1 MAVEYSC
8 CETAFIIRII
18 LITLLVLF
26 AGLMSGLTLGLMS
39 MSLVELEVL
48 VKSGTPS
55 DRKHAAKIL
64 PVVRR
69 QHLLLCT
76 LLICNAVAMETLPIF
91 LDSLV
96 TAWGAIVISVTLVV
110 LFGEILPQAVCT
122 RYGLAIGAVVAPFV
136 QILVWICFPVAYP
149 ISKLLDRFLGKDH
162 DALYRR
168 AELKTLVD
176 LHSNEAGKGG
186 ELTRDE
192 TMIIAGAL
200 ELTKKTARDAMTPI
214 SSTFAIDINA
224 KLDRDLMKLILEK
237 GHSRVPVYYEQPRNI
252 IGLILV
258 KNLLTVH
265 SADEVP
271 AKNVT
276 IRKILRVSENM
287 PLYVLLNEFQK
298 GHSHMAVVVG
308 EHGNQIE
315 QPSTENPTDVREVR
329 LDIHV
334 ERHPQEK
341 SLKSRRALKTLKSL
355 SMNRGLS
362 KTKSKK
368 WLTDFHPEVLHINDE
383 LLPNFSEEG
392 EAIGIITLEDVIEEV
407 LQVRGTLFY
416 LILLFSYPQEINTPI
431 HFVLLGGN
439 L

>member
-8 CETAFIIRII
+8 CETAFIIRKI
-18 LITLLVLF
+18 LITLLALF

-48 VKSGTPS
+48 VKSVTPS
-55 DRKHAAKIL
+55 DRKHVAKIL

-69 QHLLLCT
+69 QQLLLCT
-76 LLICNAVAMETLPIF
+76 LLICNAVAMETLPIL

-96 TAWGAIVISVTLVV
+96 TASGAIVISVTLVL

-122 RYGLAIGAVVAPFV
+122 RYGLAIGAAVATVV

-149 ISKLLDRFLGKDH
+149 ISKVIFFDRFLGKHH

-176 LHSNEAGKGG
+176 FHSNEPGKGG

-200 ELTKKTARDAMTPI
+200 ELTK
-214 SSTFAIDINA
+214 
-224 KLDRDLMKLILEK
+224 DLMKLILEK
-237 GHSRVPVYYEQPRNI
+237 GHGRVPVYYEQPRNI
-252 IGLILV
+252 IGLILIHV

-265 SADEVP
+265 PADEVP

-276 IRKILRVSENM
+276 IRKILRASENM
-287 PLYVLLNEFQK
+287 PLYVLLCEFQN

-308 EHGNQIE
+308 EHSNRTE

-329 LDIHV
+329 VDIHV

-341 SLKSRRALKTLKSL
+341 
-355 SMNRGLS
+355 
-362 KTKSKK
+362 TKSKK
-368 WLTDFHPEVLHINDE
+368 WSKDFHPEVLHINDE
-383 LLPNFSEEG
+383 PLPNFSKEG
-392 EAIGIITLEDVIEEV
+392 EAIGVMTLEDVIEEV
-407 LQVRGTLFY
+407 LQE
-416 LILLFSYPQEINTPI
+416 EIYDETD
-431 HFVLLGGN
+431 HRDGN
-439 L
+439 

>member
-76 LLICNAVAMETLPIF
+76 LLICNAVAME
-91 LDSLV
+91 
-96 TAWGAIVISVTLVV
+96 
-110 LFGEILPQAVCT
+110 
-122 RYGLAIGAVVAPFV
+122 
-136 QILVWICFPVAYP
+136 
-149 ISKLLDRFLGKDH
+149 LLDRFLGKDH

-407 LQVRGTLFY
+407 LQE
-416 LILLFSYPQEINTPI
+416 EIYDETDYRD
-431 HFVLLGGN
+431 GS
-439 L
+439 